1 MTLGEVSR
9 PVKELYGW
17 LPILG
22 IVLVFWLLV
31 LRPATRRQRALRQFQ
46 GQIAVGDEVITN
58 AGIFGRIV
66 RIDDDRV
73 GLEVAEGVVI
83 TLARPAIV
91 GLTSDDE
98 TDDAPGDPGDDTR
111 PAPTDDTAN
120 EQE

>member
-9 PVKELYGW
+9 PVQEFYAW

-31 LRPATRRQRALRQFQ
+31 LRPAHRRQRELRAFQ
-46 GQIAVGDEVITN
+46 GRIAVGDDVITN
-58 AGIFGRIV
+58 AGIFGRIA

-91 GLTSDDE
+91 GLSPRDE
-98 TDDAPGDPGDDTR
+98 NDVEPGDPGNGTN
-111 PAPTDDTAN
+111 PAPAD